1 MFSGATAMLA
11 VLGCAA
17 PPRLA
22 VVMLTAFDF
31 TLLAL
36 GCCSGAVA
44 CVGWLV
50 EKGGAS
56 LTALDAEGRSCLDLA
71 ALLFSAVPER
81 ARQVILDY
89 LKSKGAAFVAIDDAF
104 IAESAAAA
112 PALQAKAKQL
122 LAAQQTVAEGAEEQ
136 ESEDVTQ

>member
-1 MFSGATAMLA
+1 
-11 VLGCAA
+11 
-17 PPRLA
+17 
-22 VVMLTAFDF
+22 
-31 TLLAL
+31 
-36 GCCSGAVA
+36 VA

-89 LKSKGAAFVAIDDAF
+89 LKSKGAAFAAIDEAF

-122 LAAQQTVAEGAEEQ
+122 LAEQQTVAEGAEE
-136 ESEDVTQ
+136 EEETEDVNNSSNSSSGTGGAAGTA

>member
-1 MFSGATAMLA
+1 
-11 VLGCAA
+11 
-17 PPRLA
+17 
-22 VVMLTAFDF
+22 
-31 TLLAL
+31 
-36 GCCSGAVA
+36 VA

-71 ALLFSAVPER
+71 VLLFSAVPER

-89 LKSKGAAFVAIDDAF
+89 LKSKGAALAAIDEAF

-112 PALQAKAKQL
+112 PALQGRAKQL
-122 LAAQQTVAEGAEEQ
+122 LAAQQTVAEGAEE
-136 ESEDVTQ
+136 EEEMEDVANSSSSSGSTRAAAGTASSSSA